1 MFASVLSR
9 LGITPIKRPTFSVV
23 KATAVAISSMAL
35 AASLASV
42 PPAIRAKALTRP
54 PPIISEALP
63 VAMVKESI
71 LYAVVPR

>member
-9 LGITPIKRPTFSVV
+9 LGITAIKAPTCSVV
-23 KATAVAISSMAL
+23 KAIASAISSITL

-42 PPAIRAKALTRP
+42 PPATRAKALTRP
-54 PPIISEALP
+54 PPIISDALP